1 MALDRLV
8 SLLLRGA
15 ELAFA
20 AIVAGVNGE
29 FLHKSNAD
37 SWTLGRFI
45 YTEVVAGIAIFFA
58 LIWLVPFSSTFV
70 NWPVDIIISLC
81 WWAAFGLLVDDLQ
94 GGACG
99 GVFSW
104 GNIALRGDPC
114 GKFKAVIAFTFLS
127 AILWLVSALVGFF
140 WTRRRE
146 RLAVRAESAHRRR
159 RWYRHS
165 YV

>member
-8 SLLLRGA
+8 SLLLRAA

-45 YTEVVAGIAIFFA
+45 YTEVVAGIAIFLA

-81 WWAAFGLLVDDLQ
+81 WWAAFGLLVDV
-94 GGACG
+94 CT
-99 GVFSW
+99 VHT
-104 GNIALRGDPC
+104 LRRGSHPIYSL
-114 GKFKAVIAFTFLS
+114 GLS
-127 AILWLVSALVGFF
+127 FF
-140 WTRRRE
+140 FF
-146 RLAVRAESAHRRR
+146 
-159 RWYRHS
+159 
-165 YV
+165 